1 MPVVEKKKFAKSC
14 CIKSHPGATISAS
27 HAIYASTVQACIQPL
42 LQVLAMFKSWI
53 SIMMGV
59 WYYPALCLDA
69 YKGFNNLSA
78 SEYPLTPGN
87 IPLLQ
92 HPSLNWSQPIF
103 SSNFDLNFSLIPLLI
118 PLSNHH
124 ALKRS
129 PTFIQIP
136 PSLVATLIHWET
148 SQQNLMI
155 APWNTI
161 QHQPLHLHLFNQ
173 MLSFMSMYLLSVA
186 TAHHDHLL
194 HLHPHQINQAQHAVV
209 HLHPLQVVP
218 LPPHLCHLQ
227 CQVIIQITKWMLMLH
242 KHQMG

>member
-1 MPVVEKKKFAKSC
+1 
-14 CIKSHPGATISAS
+14 
-27 HAIYASTVQACIQPL
+27 
-42 LQVLAMFKSWI
+42 
-53 SIMMGV
+53 MMGV
-59 WYYPALCLDA
+59 WYYPAMCLHA
-69 YKGFNNLSA
+69 YEGFNNLLT
-78 SEYPLTPGN
+78 SEYTLTLGN
-87 IPLLQ
+87 IPSLQ

-103 SSNFDLNFSLIPLLI
+103 SNDFSPNFSLI

-129 PTFIQIP
+129 PTFIWIP
-136 PSLVATLIHWET
+136 PSLVATLIHWEM

-161 QHQPLHLHLFNQ
+161 QCQPLHLHPFNQ

-194 HLHPHQINQAQHAVV
+194 HLHLHQINQAQHTVMC
-209 HLHPLQVVP
+209 LHPLQVVP
-218 LPPHLCHLQ
+218 PPPHLCHLQ

-242 KHQMG
+242 KHQLG